1 MAQQVKNLPTMWE
14 TQGMQFQFLGREDP
28 LEEGVATLSSILAW
42 GIPWTEKPGGLQSL
56 RPQESDRTEHTSMC
70 TNTHTHTHLLYQ
82 TVVYLNHNHLK

>member
-14 TQGMQFQFLGREDP
+14 TQGMQFQFLGQEDP

-56 RPQESDRTEHTSMC
+56 RPQSQTGLSARACAQTHI
-70 TNTHTHTHLLYQ
+70 HTHT
-82 TVVYLNHNHLK
+82 